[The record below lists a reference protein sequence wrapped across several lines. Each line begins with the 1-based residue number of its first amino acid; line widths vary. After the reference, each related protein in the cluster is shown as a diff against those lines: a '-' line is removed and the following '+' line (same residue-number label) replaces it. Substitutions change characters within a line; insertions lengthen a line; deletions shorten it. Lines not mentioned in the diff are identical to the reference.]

1 MNIAFFTRPKQEIT
15 YLYSD
20 FTVRQALEK
29 MHSSS
34 YTAVPV
40 VDRDGHYIATVTE
53 GDLLWFIVKG
63 EGGEPHTMAIEN
75 LEQFKLTD
83 IGLNTHKNQPI
94 SISSSIEDLII
105 RSMETNFVPIVDD
118 RGIFVGIVTRR
129 SIIKHYYEK
138 NILPHIL
145 RLSFLVSLISCLTG
159 V

>member
-15 YLYSD
+15 YLYND
-20 FTVRQALEK
+20 CTVRQALEK
-29 MHSSS
+29 MHNSS

-40 VDRDGHYIATVTE
+40 VDREGHYVGTVSE

-63 EGGEPHTMAIEN
+63 EGGEPHTMAIES
-75 LEQFKLTD
+75 LEDFKLTD
-83 IGLNTHKNQPI
+83 VKLNKFKNQPI
-94 SISSSIEDLII
+94 SINSAIEDLII

-138 NILPHIL
+138 NILPQE
-145 RLSFLVSLISCLTG
+145 
-159 V
+159 

>member
-29 MHSSS
+29 MHNSS
-34 YTAVPV
+34 YMAVPV
-40 VDRDGHYIATVTE
+40 LDHEGHYIATISE

-63 EGGEPHTMAIEN
+63 EGGEPHTMAIES

-83 IGLNTHKNQPI
+83 VGLNTHKNQPV

-105 RSMETNFVPIVDD
+105 RSMETNFVPITDD
-118 RGIFVGIVTRR
+118 RGIFIGIVTRR

-138 NILPHIL
+138 NILP
-145 RLSFLVSLISCLTG
+145 RE
-159 V
+159 

>member
-15 YLYSD
+15 YLYTD

-29 MHSSS
+29 MHRSR

-40 VDRDGHYIATVTE
+40 LDREGHYVGTVSE

-63 EGGEPHTMAIEN
+63 EGGEPHTMAIES
-75 LEQFKLTD
+75 LEDFKLSD
-83 IGLNTHKNQPI
+83 VPLNKFQNQPI
-94 SISSSIEDLII
+94 SINSAIEDLII

-118 RGIFVGIVTRR
+118 RGIFIGIVTRR

-138 NILPHIL
+138 NILPQE
-145 RLSFLVSLISCLTG
+145 
-159 V
+159 

>member
-15 YLYSD
+15 YLYTD

-40 VDRDGHYIATVTE
+40 VDREGHYIATVTE

-83 IGLNTHKNQPI
+83 M
-94 SISSSIEDLII
+94 DLTLIKTSRY
-105 RSMETNFVPIVDD
+105 RSVH
-118 RGIFVGIVTRR
+118 R
-129 SIIKHYYEK
+129 SRI
-138 NILPHIL
+138 
-145 RLSFLVSLISCLTG
+145 
-159 V
+159 

>member
-29 MHSSS
+29 MHNSS
-34 YTAVPV
+34 YMAVHV
-40 VDRDGHYIATVTE
+40 LDREGHYIATISE

-63 EGGEPHTMAIEN
+63 EGGEPHTMAIES

-83 IGLNTHKNQPI
+83 VGLNTHKNQPV

-105 RSMETNFVPIVDD
+105 RSMETNFVPITDD
-118 RGIFVGIVTRR
+118 RGIFIGIVTRR

-138 NILPHIL
+138 NILP
-145 RLSFLVSLISCLTG
+145 RE
-159 V
+159 

>member
-15 YLYSD
+15 YLYDD

-40 VDRDGHYIATVTE
+40 VDRAGHYIATVTE

-75 LEQFKLTD
+75 LEQFRLTD

-105 RSMETNFVPIVDD
+105 RSMETNFVPITDD
-118 RGIFVGIVTRR
+118 RGIFIGIVTRR

-138 NILPHIL
+138 NILPPE
-145 RLSFLVSLISCLTG
+145 
-159 V
+159 